1 MKAQQL
7 RTLIISKAS
16 LVDVQ
21 TALDLLRSGAG
32 LTAGQSGTV
41 AYDSIANLELVG
53 YPRVVWDGTKYT
65 VFLYVSAG

>member
-7 RTLIISKAS
+7 RTLIISKPA
-16 LVDVQ
+16 LADVQ

-32 LTAGQSGTV
+32 LTAGQSGTI
-41 AYDSIANLELVG
+41 AYGAIDNLELVG
-53 YPRVVWDGTKYT
+53 TPVVVWDGLNYN